1 MFSIF
6 TVAYK
11 LTSTL
16 ALALEQG
23 NHAVGAIIDYS
34 SILNM
39 LMHIRG
45 LSNETDETLQRT
57 MDQGNFLSGDMLLR
71 DTSVVNLSN
80 HLLYISQGQY
90 SEIQNL
96 SVFIDSAVMQEDMA
110 PDKVAGLNDI
120 VIQLTSDVI
129 IHGRA
134 TNLAVSD
141 VNETLVHIT
150 DQLNT
155 VLETSVE
162 ILSTS
167 SLLLSSTPLL
177 LADLNTTLSVSVMS

>member
-45 LSNETDETLQRT
+45 LSNETAQRT